1 MRRIRFRRNL
11 VWVLFLTLCFV
22 VYPLLSA
29 EAPLATKDLDK
40 FSWRHIGPFT
50 FSGRITSFAVP
61 AGQSQTYYVA
71 TASGGLWKTEDGGIH
86 FEPIFDKYGLMS
98 MGDLAVAPSDPNIIY
113 AGTGEPMHARSSAHG
128 NGIWK
133 STDAGKTWKH
143 IGLEQSYFIPR
154 VEVDHK
160 NPDIVYVA
168 TEGKLYDN
176 KMDCQRGLYKTVDG
190 GKTWTQ
196 VLDLKDRGVGD
207 FVIDPNNS
215 DIVIASAYK
224 TYRRTWTYIDRQ
236 PDNYLYK
243 TTDGGKTWKKL
254 TNGLPMN
261 IKSGWNGLDI
271 YPKDPNIVYVRM
283 DEEVNLGFS
292 EGDGDALFRRGVF
305 RDGYYLNKFKD
316 FKIHPQI
323 KRMVKFEPV
332 KFEKESDLADK
343 LNELIR
349 DREFQKKI
357 GVDVAALNKTARSVF
372 SKNEK
377 IIDSIDEIDKILQQE
392 KEYQELCQG
401 INSFVLSMLFADSDG
416 IEVKEGVFTVT
427 DVGKVGINPK
437 LKSLV
442 KFDEKTVKDEKEL
455 ARKANELIKNEGM
468 IDMLEIDLRKFN
480 TEAVKA
486 YTDRKD
492 LQPQLK
498 EVKDKIDEFE
508 NRKGRYQVINRHI
521 LQIIY
526 ADALMLLEPV
536 KKAGAIYRSED
547 QGESWKKMTEYK
559 LIGGSAVVNQIE
571 AGYSGRIY
579 VDPNDDK
586 KLYAVEVRVLV
597 SNDGGKTFRNTPWT
611 GRHRCH
617 VDTRGM
623 WIDPLNSD
631 HILNGNDG
639 GVSETWD
646 GGKHWS
652 QKDTISAQQFYDISV
667 DNEMPYNVMGGTQDN
682 GCWLGPSQN
691 RNQYGV
697 FPADWTY
704 LPTGDGYYALRDW
717 WNPEYVYFESQFGRS
732 SRINLK
738 TGEII
743 SLSVRNTQ
751 EEDEAGKPPQRYQW
765 DSPIHLS
772 PHNPGI
778 VYVCSQHVHMSRSR
792 GERGTWMTISPDL
805 SKNDQERIELSKLT
819 NLQYATIYTFQE
831 SPVEPGVYW
840 AGTDDGN
847 LQLSTDGGKTWQNIT
862 MNFYDKDGRPKKGL
876 KGVRI
881 PYDRWVTKV
890 EPSAHD
896 LETCYV
902 TYSGYRTHNEDNSYI
917 FVTHD
922 FGKSWQD
929 ISQGMMNPVRDIEE
943 DPDNPDVLY
952 LATDYGL
959 FVTTDK
965 GQTWV
970 EMSSSAPD
978 VLIMDLDIQKRERD
992 LAIGTYGRGIYIAD
1006 IFPFKEFK
1014 PEVFEKDAY
1023 LFDIQRTIKWNMLER
1038 RGPTLGE
1045 FARVDNP
1052 PIGSTIY
1059 YYLKQPAKSVK
1070 VVINDLEGNEIQDF
1084 NGMTGKGIQRVF
1096 WNLRKRAEQQEGQQR
1111 FRMRFAPAVDP
1122 GEFTVTLVVDGKEV
1136 VTKKLQVVQ
1145 DPMLCGIR

>member
-1 MRRIRFRRNL
+1 MKRIRFKRNL
-11 VWVLFLTLCFV
+11 VWALLLTFCFV
-22 VYPLLSA
+22 VYPLVSA
-29 EAPLATKDLDK
+29 EAPLTTKDLDK

-86 FEPIFDKYGLMS
+86 FEPIFDKYGVMS

-128 NGIWK
+128 NGMWK
-133 STDAGKTWKH
+133 STDAGKTWKL

-154 VEVDHK
+154 VEVDSK

-215 DIVIASAYK
+215 DILIAAAYK

-236 PDNYLYK
+236 PDNHLYK

-271 YPKDPNIVYVRM
+271 YPKDPNIIYVRM

-292 EGDGDALFRRGVF
+292 ERDGDALFRRGRVF

-343 LNELIR
+343 LNDLIK
-349 DREFQKKI
+349 DREFPKKA
-357 GVDVAALNKTARSVF
+357 GVDIVALNKTARSVF

-377 IIDSIDEIDKILQQE
+377 IIESIDEVEKILKKE
-392 KEYQELCQG
+392 KEYQELYQG
-401 INSFVLSMLFADSDG
+401 INSFILAMLFADSEG
-416 IEVKEGVFTVT
+416 IEVKEGAFVVT
-427 DVGKVGINPK
+427 DVGKVQVNPK

-442 KFDEKTVKDEKEL
+442 KFDEKTIKDEKEL
-455 ARKANELIKNEGM
+455 ARKANELIKDEGL
-468 IDMLEIDLRKFN
+468 IDKLEVDLRKFN

-486 YTDRKD
+486 YKDRKD
-492 LQPQLK
+492 LQPQLQ

-526 ADALMLLEPV
+526 ADALILLEPV
-536 KKAGAIYRSED
+536 KKAGVIYRSED
-547 QGESWKKMTEYK
+547 QGESWKRMTEYK

-652 QKDTISAQQFYDISV
+652 QKETISAQQFYDISV
-667 DNEMPYNVMGGTQDN
+667 DNELPYNVMGGTQDN

-697 FPADWTY
+697 YPADWTY
-704 LPTGDGYYALRDW
+704 LPSGDGYYVLRDW

-732 SRINLK
+732 SRMNLK

-751 EEDEAGKPPQRYQW
+751 EEEEAGKPDQRYQW

-792 GERGTWMTISPDL
+792 GERDTWVTISPDL

-831 SPVEPGVYW
+831 SPVKPGVYW

-847 LQLSTDGGKTWQNIT
+847 LQLSTDGGKNWQNIT
-862 MNFYDKDGRPKKGL
+862 LNFYDMKGNPQ
-876 KGVRI
+876 KGIKGARI

-902 TYSGYRTHNEDNSYI
+902 TYSGYRTHNEDNSYVY
-917 FVTHD
+917 VTHD
-922 FGKSWQD
+922 FGKTWED

-959 FVTTDK
+959 FVSTDK
-965 GQTWV
+965 GKAWI

-1052 PIGSTIY
+1052 PVGSTIY

-1070 VVINDLEGNEIQDF
+1070 VVIKDLEGNEIQEF
-1084 NGMTGKGIQRVF
+1084 NGMTGNGVQRVF
-1096 WNLRKRAEQQEGQQR
+1096 WDLRKRAEQQEGQQ
-1111 FRMRFAPAVDP
+1111 FRMRFASTVDP
-1122 GEFTVTLVVDGKEV
+1122 GEFNVTLVVDGKEV
-1136 VTKKLQVVQ
+1136 VSKRLLVVQ
-1145 DPMLCGIR
+1145 DPMLSEVR

>member
-1 MRRIRFRRNL
+1 MKKQLSQRNVIL
-11 VWVLFLTLCFV
+11 VLTFILCFTV
-22 VYPLLSA
+22 SSLVFGETSLS
-29 EAPLATKDLDK
+29 TKDLDK

-61 AGQSQTYYVA
+61 PGQSQTYYVA

-128 NGIWK
+128 NGMWK
-133 STDAGKTWKH
+133 STDGGDSWTH
-143 IGLEQSYFIPR
+143 IGLEQSYFIAR

-160 NPDIVYVA
+160 NPDVVYVA
-168 TEGKLYDN
+168 AEGKLYDN

-190 GKTWTQ
+190 GKTWTR

-215 DIVIASAYK
+215 DMIIAVAYK
-224 TYRRTWTYIDRQ
+224 TFRRTWTFIDRQ
-236 PDNYLYK
+236 EGNHLYK
-243 TTDGGKTWKKL
+243 STDGGKTWKKL

-261 IKSGWNGLDI
+261 IKSGWNGVCI
-271 YPKDPNIVYVRM
+271 YPKNPNIVYVRM
-283 DEEVNLGFS
+283 DEEVNLGFN
-292 EGDGDALFRRGVF
+292 ERQGTALFRRGVF
-305 RDGYYLNKFKD
+305 RDGYYLNKFKE
-316 FKIHPQI
+316 FRIHPEI
-323 KRMVKFEPV
+323 KKMVKFEPV
-332 KFEKESDLADK
+332 PFEDESDLIEK
-343 LNELIR
+343 LNELIE
-349 DREFQKKI
+349 DPDFQKKT
-357 GVDVAALNKTARSVF
+357 GVDVAALNRKARSVF
-372 SKNEK
+372 RKNEK
-377 IIDSIDEIDKILQQE
+377 IIESIDEIEKILKKD
-392 KEYQELCQG
+392 KEYKELCEAV
-401 INSFVLSMLFADSDG
+401 NTFVLVMLFADSEG
-416 IEVKEGVFTVT
+416 IEIKEGSFSVT
-427 DVGKVGINPK
+427 DRAKIQINPE
-437 LKSLV
+437 LKTLVTFDEEKIKDGQELAQSANALV
-442 KFDEKTVKDEKEL
+442 KDTGLTAKL
-455 ARKANELIKNEGM
+455 N
-468 IDMLEIDLRKFN
+468 IDLRQFN
-480 TEAVKA
+480 TTAKKVYK
-486 YTDRKD
+486 DRED
-492 LQPQLK
+492 LQPRFEGIQ
-498 EVKDKIDEFE
+498 DKINEFE
-508 NRKGRYQVINRHI
+508 SGKGRYQLINRHI

-536 KKAGAIYRSED
+536 KKAGVIYRSDD
-547 QGESWKKMTEYK
+547 QGESWKRMTEYK
-559 LIGGSAVVNQIE
+559 IMGGSGVVNQIE
-571 AGYSGRIY
+571 AGYAGRIY
-579 VDPNDDK
+579 VDPNDDQI
-586 KLYAVEVRVLV
+586 LYAVEVQVKV
-597 SNDGGKTFRNTPWT
+597 SKDGGKTFRNTPWT
-611 GRHRCH
+611 GSHRSH

-623 WIDPLNSD
+623 WIDPLNSN

-682 GCWLGPSQN
+682 GCWIGPSRN

-704 LPTGDGYYALRDW
+704 LPSGDGYYVLRDW
-717 WNPEYVYFESQFGRS
+717 WNPEYIYFESQFGRS
-732 SRINLK
+732 NRMNLK
-738 TGEII
+738 TGERI
-743 SLSVRNTQ
+743 SLSRRNTA
-751 EEDEAGKPPQRYQW
+751 EETAEGKPAQRYQW

-792 GERGTWMTISPDL
+792 GDSGTWVTISPDL
-805 SKNDQERIELSKLT
+805 SKNDKERIEQSKLT

-831 SPVEPGVYW
+831 SAVEPGVYW

-847 LQLSTDGGKTWQNIT
+847 LQLSTDGGKTWKNIT
-862 MNFYDKDGRPKKGL
+862 MNFYDTNGRPKKGI
-876 KGVRI
+876 KGARI

-917 FVTHD
+917 FVTND
-922 FGKSWQD
+922 FGKTWKD

-959 FVTTDK
+959 FVTMDK
-965 GQTWV
+965 GQNWI

-1014 PEVFEKDAY
+1014 TELFEKDVH
-1023 LFDIQRTIKWNMLER
+1023 LFDIQRTIQWNMLER
-1038 RGPTLGE
+1038 RGPTYGE

-1052 PIGSTIY
+1052 PVGSEIY

-1070 VVINDLEGNEIQDF
+1070 LLIKDLEGNLMQEL
-1084 NGMTGKGIQRVF
+1084 NGMPGKGFHRLF
-1096 WNLRKRAEQQEGQQR
+1096 WNLRRRPGQTQGQQP
-1111 FRMRFAPAVDP
+1111 RMRFSRTVGP
-1122 GEFTVTLVVDGKEV
+1122 GEFNVTLVVDGKEV
-1136 VTKKLQVVQ
+1136 ETKKLRVVP
-1145 DPMLCGIR
+1145 DPML